1 LLIHTL
7 DALSAQLQGHPD
19 NPDAKAD
26 ADRAVADR
34 ADADAALW
42 LVQGRAL
49 LQAAVRRCT
58 RPSR

>member
-19 NPDAKAD
+19 SPDAKAD
-26 ADRAVADR
+26 ADR

-49 LQAAVRRCT
+49 LQAAVKRCT